1 MRDRFRT
8 FDSRISFFAFA
19 DIITAVSGMLIFIT
33 LLLATDLG
41 RPTDTGSQ
49 SANSEIEK
57 RLQETLAQQAEVDA
71 ENHRLQELLANV
83 ETAPDLE
90 KLQDDIARLRV
101 QVSEELRKQS
111 TLAEQMTDSQTAI
124 TARDKVLGLTELKAT
139 VQRTVREMEVTVSQ
153 EAKARK
159 EMAALEQQASKVQA
173 QLLKLRERD
182 GQLWL
187 IPDRST
193 TTKEPILVTVAA
205 TGATIEGFDHP
216 EQRRQLDKRGADS
229 GFKSYLRGAKA
240 LDQYVVLLVRPSG
253 IELFQNLV
261 KSARDMGFEVGFDAL
276 EEDRQIHFSSPPPV
290 DEPSP
295 PIDASAAAPASNT
308 SDVSSSSGFRTNAT
322 PVTAPPK
329 PEMPQ
334 PAAPANTAAPSKSK
348 SWWQKLLE
356 WVGLG

>member
-57 RLQETLAQQAEVDA
+57 LLQETLAEQAEVDA

-90 KLQDDIARLRV
+90 KLQDDIAKLRL
-101 QVSEELRKQS
+101 QVSEELKKQS
-111 TLAEQMTDSQTAI
+111 ALAEQMTDSQTAI
-124 TARDKVLGLTELKAT
+124 TARDKILGLTDLKAT

-153 EAKARK
+153 EARARK
-159 EMAALEQQASKVQA
+159 EMAALEQQASRVQS

-229 GFKSYLRGAKA
+229 GFKLYLREAKA

-276 EEDRQIHFSSPPPV
+276 EEDRQIHFSNPPPV

-295 PIDASAAAPASNT
+295 PIDAPSTASASNA
-308 SDVSSSSGFRTNAT
+308 SDVNGSSGFRTNAA
-322 PVTAPPK
+322 PTAPPK
-329 PEMPQ
+329 TEMPQ
-334 PAAPANTAAPSKSK
+334 PAAPARTVAPPKSK